1 MLLAKKL
8 KMLKL
13 YLMAILLNSYATM
26 KTETAIL
33 AGGCFW
39 CTETIFNQLKG
50 VESVAPGYT
59 GGEKADPT
67 YKEVCTGETGH
78 AEVVKIVFNPE
89 VVSFEQLLDVFFEIH
104 DPTTLNRQG
113 ADVGT
118 QYRSAIFYTNENQK
132 ETAEKK
138 ISELNQK
145 KFSKQNI
152 VTEVTR
158 FDTFY
163 VAENYHHDYYNNNNH
178 QPYCR
183 FVISPKVEKFNSKF
197 GHLK

>member
-1 MLLAKKL
+1 MTLLL
-8 KMLKL
+8 GNTSS
-13 YLMAILLNSYATM
+13 IQN
-26 KTETAIL
+26 ETAIL

-39 CTETIFNQLKG
+39 CTETIFGQLKG
-50 VESVAPGYT
+50 VETAVPGYT
-59 GGEKADPT
+59 GGEKANPT

-78 AEVVKIVFNPE
+78 AEAVKIVFNPE
-89 VVSFEQLLDVFFEIH
+89 LISFEQLIDVFFEIH

-132 ETAEKK
+132 EIAENK
-138 ISELNQK
+138 IKELNQK
-145 KFSKQNI
+145 KFSKQKI
-152 VTEVTR
+152 VTEVSR
-158 FDTFY
+158 FEQFY
-163 VAENYHHDYYNNNNH
+163 EAEPYHHDYYNNNNH

-183 FVISPKVEKFNSKF
+183 FVINPKVEKFNSKF